1 MSFRAGWN
9 RIFSLSLFVEHMLL
23 GIEELEKKLSPLVLE
38 NTGRLGQVRLGSLY
52 KFFFN
57 STDNYHKAFF
67 TITTVFSS
75 PIINMYCLCS
85 PFKILEKNSDLKTQE
100 TFEAVIRLLKICKD
114 GAIER
119 IFR

>member
-1 MSFRAGWN
+1 
-9 RIFSLSLFVEHMLL
+9 
-23 GIEELEKKLSPLVLE
+23 
-38 NTGRLGQVRLGSLY
+38 
-52 KFFFN
+52 
-57 STDNYHKAFF
+57 
-67 TITTVFSS
+67 
-75 PIINMYCLCS
+75 MYCLCS